1 MKKQLSFLVLMLML
15 GTAIN
20 INAQSITY
28 NYDASK
34 KEQITVMELG
44 AGSLTPE
51 YYYRITHN
59 NYWKNAKDRRSVKND
74 LRVAA
79 NTASLPQVEYAD
91 SIEADLE
98 SRAKVEAANII
109 DREIDMAWITE
120 GSKLEKRLM
129 IFKNNINALNGKTNN
144 EEITTWQDL
153 GKTYDFAIKTIRKA
167 YMPNSERQKQYLAI
181 MDEIIQS
188 NDNLLLRV
196 KFLTTKNQTD
206 KLVNTLA
213 RFQHRVDENAKAGYN
228 RWRESAMNAS
238 GVKKVKP

>member
-91 SIEADLE
+91 SIEADLKPCQG
-98 SRAKVEAANII
+98 R
-109 DREIDMAWITE
+109 
-120 GSKLEKRLM
+120 G
-129 IFKNNINALNGKTNN
+129 G
-144 EEITTWQDL
+144 
-153 GKTYDFAIKTIRKA
+153 
-167 YMPNSERQKQYLAI
+167 
-181 MDEIIQS
+181 
-188 NDNLLLRV
+188 
-196 KFLTTKNQTD
+196 
-206 KLVNTLA
+206 
-213 RFQHRVDENAKAGYN
+213 QHHRPRD
-228 RWRESAMNAS
+228 
-238 GVKKVKP
+238 